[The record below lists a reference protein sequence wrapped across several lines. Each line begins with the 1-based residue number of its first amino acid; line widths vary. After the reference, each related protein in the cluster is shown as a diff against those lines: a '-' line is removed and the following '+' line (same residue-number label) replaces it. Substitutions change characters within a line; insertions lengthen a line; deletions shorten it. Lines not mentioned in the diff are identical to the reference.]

1 MTTKSTTIEIGDV
14 GLLASAVGAVG
25 YVVTI
30 ALPDDATGFWG
41 VVCDVLT
48 LWGWGP
54 LTSLG
59 LVAVFAVLTLA
70 AKLSAGFTRAP
81 RWLLVPLV
89 VAATVAA
96 APILVI
102 VCLLLGLL
110 EGGPDSRQSEKW

>member
-1 MTTKSTTIEIGDV
+1 MTTSDTTTEIGDL
-14 GLLASAVGAVG
+14 GLLVSAAGAIG

-59 LVAVFAVLTLA
+59 LVTVFATLA
-70 AKLSAGFTRAP
+70 LVAKLSAGFTRAP

-89 VAATVAA
+89 AVAAVAA
-96 APILVI
+96 APILVLI
-102 VCLLLGLL
+102 LLVLGLFQ
-110 EGGPDSRQSEKW
+110 GGADTGSPEVW